1 MVQQFMFRLALTLLL
16 ASHAV
21 NPAIGQNTSAQ
32 KKTGQSPSA
41 TATQQPQSNPSNPL
55 LQPIPFDHRITRDS
69 LANGLKYF
77 IKPNAKPEK
86 KIELRLVV
94 NAGSILENDN
104 QQGMAHFIEHMNFN
118 GTQNYPKNAL
128 VDYLQT
134 IGVQFGA
141 DLNAYTSFDETVY
154 ILPIPTNNP
163 DHIEKGF
170 QVHDWPLCEGI
181 EGNKVLSSDGCR
193 FRTQARRRSAAALP
207 RSEGVASHLC
217 QHFSKMKQMK
227 PPSSNIQAPEKLQFP
242 SSNAARR
249 DGLGV

>member
-1 MVQQFMFRLALTLLL
+1 MFRLALTLLL

-21 NPAIGQNTSAQ
+21 NPAIGQNTASQ
-32 KKTGQSPSA
+32 NKKGQSPSA
-41 TATQQPQSNPSNPL
+41 TAPDQPQSNPENPL

-154 ILPIPTNNP
+154 ILPIPTKNP

-170 QVHDWPLCEGI
+170 QVLSDWAQKALLTDRDIQEERNVILEESRGGKGAD
-181 EGNKVLSSDGCR
+181 ERLSR
-193 FRTQARRRSAAALP
+193 QYLP
-207 RSEGVASHLC
+207 KLMAGSRYAS
-217 QHFSKMKQMK
+217 
-227 PPSSNIQAPEKLQFP
+227 
-242 SSNAARR
+242 R
-249 DGLGV
+249 